1 MHFTEIK
8 SVVIEDLHNCNIFP
22 YQLLVTDFLLNKQ
35 DLKLIIII
43 NFSVNKSVNVH

>member
-22 YQLLVTDFLLNKQ
+22 YQLLAIDFLLNKQ
-35 DLKLIIII
+35 DLKIIFTI
-43 NFSVNKSVNVH
+43 NFSVNK